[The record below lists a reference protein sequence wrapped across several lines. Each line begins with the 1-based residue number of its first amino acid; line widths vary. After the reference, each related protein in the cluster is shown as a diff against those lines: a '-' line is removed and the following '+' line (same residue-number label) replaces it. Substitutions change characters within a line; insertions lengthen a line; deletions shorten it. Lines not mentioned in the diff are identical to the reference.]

1 MALDRNRSIIYRKM
15 MVEFPTRAF
24 SLASPSEKRDDKFS
38 NRRIRKRR
46 KVRNGTFDRG
56 ISIRSNRTND
66 EYTPVQFVCKR
77 IRVNVKSGGGDTK
90 KERHD
95 GKGSA
100 LEARSFV
107 VRGSTPVGAERASG
121 ESPPRAV

>member
-1 MALDRNRSIIYRKM
+1 

-24 SLASPSEKRDDKFS
+24 SLASPSEKRDEKFS

-90 KERHD
+90 KERRD

>member
-1 MALDRNRSIIYRKM
+1 M
-15 MVEFPTRAF
+15 
-24 SLASPSEKRDDKFS
+24 
-38 NRRIRKRR
+38 
-46 KVRNGTFDRG
+46 RNGTFDRG

-90 KERHD
+90 KERRD

-100 LEARSFV
+100 LRSFV